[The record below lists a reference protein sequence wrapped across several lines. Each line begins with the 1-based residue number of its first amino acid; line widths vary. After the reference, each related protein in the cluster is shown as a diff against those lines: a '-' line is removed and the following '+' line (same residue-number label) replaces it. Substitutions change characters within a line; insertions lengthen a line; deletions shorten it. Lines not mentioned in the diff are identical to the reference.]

1 MDLQQLEY
9 DVFLSYSS
17 KDKPTVQELAER
29 SKQDGSRMWFDNWV
43 INPGD
48 LIPLAIER
56 GLERSRTLVLVMSK
70 NAFTSEWMTL
80 ERQTALF
87 RDPTNQQRRFIPLR
101 LDDSNIKD
109 SLKQFAYLKN
119 GPNHCH
125 QGRSSIW
132 K

>member
-1 MDLQQLEY
+1 MNFQQFEY

-29 SKQDGSRMWFDNWV
+29 LKQSGLRVWFDNWG

-48 LIPLAIER
+48 LIPLAIEQ

-80 ERQTALF
+80 ERQTAFF
-87 RDPTNQQRRFIPLR
+87 RDPTNQQRRFIPIR

-109 SLKQFAYLKN
+109 SLKRFADLEN
-119 GPNHCH
+119 GPKHCS

>member
-1 MDLQQLEY
+1 MDLQQFEY

-29 SKQDGSRMWFDNWV
+29 LKQDGLRVWFDNWV

-87 RDPTNQQRRFIPLR
+87 
-101 LDDSNIKD
+101 
-109 SLKQFAYLKN
+109 
-119 GPNHCH
+119 
-125 QGRSSIW
+125 
-132 K
+132 

>member
-29 SKQDGSRMWFDNWV
+29 LKQDG
-43 INPGD
+43 
-48 LIPLAIER
+48 
-56 GLERSRTLVLVMSK
+56 SRTLVLVMSK

-119 GPNHCH
+119 GPNHCN

>member
-1 MDLQQLEY
+1 MDLQQFEY

-29 SKQDGSRMWFDNWV
+29 LKQDGLRVWFDNWV

-70 NAFTSEWMTL
+70 NPFTSEWMTL
-80 ERQTALF
+80 ERQTVLF

-119 GPNHCH
+119 GPNHCN

-132 K
+132 Q